1 MHDAVVVGEE
11 VTVLV
16 LRIVEDIV
24 LQIEFV
30 LMTDIK

>member
-1 MHDAVVVGEE
+1 MHDAVAVGEE

-24 LQIEFV
+24 LQIEFS
-30 LMTDIK
+30 DS

>member
-1 MHDAVVVGEE
+1 MHDAVAVGKE

-24 LQIEFV
+24 LQLEFV
-30 LMTDIK
+30 LTTDIK